1 MKKRK
6 SGCVVMG
13 DLPTWRN
20 GLIVMGGLPKKKH
33 GEMDGEGAKAH
44 SKRGRVRKRT
54 TKG

>member
-20 GLIVMGGLPKKKH
+20 GLIVMGGLPKKNMEKW
-33 GEMDGEGAKAH
+33 MARA
-44 SKRGRVRKRT
+44 
-54 TKG
+54 